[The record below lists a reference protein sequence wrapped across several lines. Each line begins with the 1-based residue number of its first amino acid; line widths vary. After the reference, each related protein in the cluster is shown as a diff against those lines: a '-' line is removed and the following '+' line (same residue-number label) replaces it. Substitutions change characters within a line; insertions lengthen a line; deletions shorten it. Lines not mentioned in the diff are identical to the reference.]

1 MSKFK
6 EGHMLYPRSKEKTP
20 DADLF
25 RHPTAEYRGA
35 PFWAWNCDL
44 DDDLLRS
51 EIEVMHQMGMGGFHM
66 HTRSGMSIRYLSDEY
81 MAKVRLCVEE
91 ARKRHM
97 LAWLYDEDK
106 WPSGFAGGYVTEKEQ
121 NRQRYLLFSPRR
133 PEDESS
139 LLARYEVA
147 LDSRGYLASYRRLK
161 KDEEGGASLWYASE
175 QRTKPSAWF
184 HFNGYVDTMN
194 PAAIRDFIHITHD
207 RYLEAL
213 GEDIGT
219 ICPAIFTDEPQM
231 TRKTTLSR
239 SADLQDVIL
248 PWTQDL
254 EENYRRAYG
263 ESLLDHL
270 PEVIWELPKG
280 ISPVRYRFHD
290 YTTERFVSAFCDQI
304 GAWCRSHGI
313 LMTGHMMD
321 EGTLESQT
329 RSVGEAMRAYRAF
342 TLPGV
347 DQLCDGREFVT
358 VKQAASAAHQQ
369 GCPGV
374 TSELYGVTNWD
385 FDFKGHKL
393 QGDWQAALGVSVRVH
408 HLYWCSM
415 HGESKRDYPASIGH
429 QSPWW
434 KEYPLIEDHFARVNT
449 LMTRGKPLIR
459 IGVIHPIESCWIA
472 YGPNDLTGLKR
483 AELDRRFAE
492 LTDWLI
498 HDTLDFDYIC
508 ESTLPS
514 LYQPGSGF
522 RVGEMAYDAVIVPA
536 CETLRRTTL
545 DRLRA
550 FRESGGQV
558 IFLGSVPSYVDAL
571 PSDEVQA
578 FAKECEYLPWDRN
591 LLNQRLLPTRE
602 IRILNR
608 RGAPAEG
615 LVCALRRDGE
625 CRNAFFAHTQPA
637 DHRAPDT
644 CEEYRLEMKGC
655 WNVTVYDT
663 MTGEIRP
670 YPAEHSAGRTV
681 LTWSCWG
688 QDSLLLRFSPA
699 TSDSATESLRENA
712 LNGSYGIRMVE
723 ELSPASEPASELILP
738 PPEEAIP
745 EEDNVLVLDTAR
757 WRTDGGTWQ
766 DEEDML
772 RIGVLAKEKLGIS
785 TASVSGAQPW
795 ALPPEKAEHQLTLR
809 LSFCSDISLPSA
821 RLALEDAD
829 QSDILFNG
837 VPLDRTPAGFF
848 TDQSIACFRVG
859 PILAGENTVEI
870 TKPIAAS
877 VSVENVFLLGAFGV
891 RVTGADKRI
900 IPAPRTL
907 AYGDWTSQGFPFYS
921 GKMTYRWHLKGGRSL
936 RLRLGRF
943 SAPCITAEL
952 DGKRIA
958 NLSLSPSEADLGFLP
973 EGEHTL
979 ELSVYPSRINSFGAL
994 HLNDRSVIWYGPAAW
1009 RSAGMRW
1016 TRCYILTP
1024 TGLLSEPHLFEYGK
1038 NVSFT
1043 TG

>member
-1 MSKFK
+1 
-6 EGHMLYPRSKEKTP
+6 MLYQRGKEKTP
-20 DADLF
+20 DPELF

-44 DDDLLRS
+44 PDDLLRM
-51 EIEVMHQMGMGGFHM
+51 EIDVMQQMGMGGFHM
-66 HTRSGMSIRYLSDEY
+66 HTRVGMSVKYLSDEY
-81 MAKVRLCVEE
+81 MEKIRLCVEE
-91 ARKRHM
+91 ARKRGM

-106 WPSGFAGGYVTEKEQ
+106 WPSGFAGGYATEKEE
-121 NRQRYLLFSPRR
+121 NRQRFLVFTPRK
-133 PEDESS
+133 PEDGKI
-139 LLARYEVA
+139 LARYEIC
-147 LDSRGYLASYRRLK
+147 LDGRGYLSAYRLLAE
-161 KDEEGGASLWYASE
+161 DEQSDRQIWYAVE
-175 QRTKPSAWF
+175 QRTKPSPWF

-213 GEDIGT
+213 GSDIGT
-219 ICPAIFTDEPQM
+219 LCPAIFTDEPQM
-231 TRKTTLSR
+231 PRKTTLSR
-239 SADLQDVIL
+239 STDLQDVLL
-248 PWTQDL
+248 PWTGDL
-254 EENYRRAYG
+254 EESYQRAFG
-263 ESLLDHL
+263 ESLLDKL
-270 PEVIWELPKG
+270 PEVIWELPEG
-280 ISPVRYRFHD
+280 ISLTRYRFHD
-290 YTTERFVSAFCDQI
+290 HTTERFVSTYCDQI
-304 GAWCRSHGI
+304 GAWCKEHNI
-313 LMTGHMMD
+313 LMTGHMMN
-321 EGTLESQT
+321 EGTLELQT
-329 RSVGEAMRAYRAF
+329 CSVGECMRAYRAF

-434 KEYPLIEDHFARVNT
+434 KEYPFIEDHFARVNT

-472 YGPNDLTGLKR
+472 FGPNDLTGRKR

-492 LTDWLI
+492 LTDWLLN
-498 HDTLDFDYIC
+498 DTLDFDYIC

-514 LYQPGSGF
+514 LCQPGGSF

-550 FRESGGQV
+550 FRETGGQV
-558 IFLGSVPSYVDAL
+558 IFLGSAPKYVDAL
-571 PSDEVQA
+571 PSDDA
-578 FAKECEYLPWDRN
+578 KIFAEECERLPWDREA
-591 LLNQRLLPTRE
+591 LNQSLLPTRE
-602 IRILNR
+602 VRILNK

-615 LVCALRRDGE
+615 LVCALRQDGD
-625 CRNAFFAHTQPA
+625 CRNAFIAHTRPA
-637 DHRAPDT
+637 VHGAPDT
-644 CEEYRLEMKGC
+644 IEEYRIEIKGY
-655 WNVTVYDT
+655 WDVALYDT

-670 YPAEHSAGRTV
+670 YPAERGADSTV
-681 LTWSCWG
+681 FLWNCWG
-688 QDSLLLRFSPA
+688 QDSLLLRLSPA
-699 TSDSATESLRENA
+699 ASAAAPASARENA
-712 LNGSYGIRMVE
+712 LNGSYGIRMAE
-723 ELSPASEPASELILP
+723 ELSAAVEPANETFLP
-738 PPEEAIP
+738 PPEEIIP
-745 EEDNVLVLDTAR
+745 AEDNVLVLDTAA
-757 WRTDGGTWQ
+757 WRTDDGPWQ

-772 RIGVLAKEKLGIS
+772 RIGVAAKEKLGIS

-795 ALPPEKAEHQLTLR
+795 ALPPEKAEHTLSLR
-809 LSFCSDISLPSA
+809 ISFRSEIELPSA

-829 QSDILFNG
+829 QSEILFNG
-837 VPLDRTPAGFF
+837 APVDRTPAGFF
-848 TDQSIACFRVG
+848 TDEAIACFHVG
-859 PILAGENTVEI
+859 PVRAGENIVEI

-877 VSVENVFLLGAFGV
+877 VAVENVFLLGDFGV
-891 RVTGADKRI
+891 TVTGADKKI

-907 AYGDWTSQGFPFYS
+907 AFGDWTGQGFPFYS
-921 GKMTYRWHLKGGRSL
+921 GKMVYRWHLQGGRRL

-943 SAPCITAEL
+943 SAPCVTAEL

-958 NLSLSPSEADLGFLP
+958 NLSLSPSEADFGFLP

-979 ELSVYPSRINSFGAL
+979 ELSVYPSRVNSFGAL

-1016 TRCYILTP
+1016 TRCYVLTP
-1024 TGLLSEPHLFEYGK
+1024 SGLLSEPHLFEY
-1038 NVSFT
+1038 
-1043 TG
+1043 